1 MTKPRQIMARPTSF
15 FLLNLITLTP
25 NKPKWS
31 IIMALTVCPNR
42 PKAIVNEAP
51 KGTTVELEN
60 RTVKTPI
67 TPALYKNIEI
77 FLSYINLD
85 LLIINTNI
93 MPISPTKWIKTLDV

>member
-51 KGTTVELEN
+51 KGTNVKLEN

-67 TPALYKNIEI
+67 TPALYKNIDI
-77 FLSYINLD
+77 
-85 LLIINTNI
+85 LI
-93 MPISPTKWIKTLDV
+93 